1 MQAVA
6 LFQEMLLKEIHP
18 DVMVFN
24 AVMNVGERRELPKRH
39 AKNRGSKTLMTQYL
53 GGSSNTNLWQF
64 LWISLVIA
72 YCLTPLKKHFFLAE
86 FCGLFL
92 FSFWRAKA

>member
-24 AVMNVGERRELPKRH
+24 AVMNVGERGELPKRH
-39 AKNRGSKTLMTQYL
+39 AKNRG
-53 GGSSNTNLWQF
+53 
-64 LWISLVIA
+64 
-72 YCLTPLKKHFFLAE
+72 H
-86 FCGLFL
+86 
-92 FSFWRAKA
+92 